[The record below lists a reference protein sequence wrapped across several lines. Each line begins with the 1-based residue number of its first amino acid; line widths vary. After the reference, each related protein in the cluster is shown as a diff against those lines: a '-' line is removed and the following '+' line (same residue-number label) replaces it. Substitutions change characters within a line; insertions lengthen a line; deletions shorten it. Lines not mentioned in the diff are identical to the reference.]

1 MQDPDLSLLIK
12 AARKAG
18 ELAKNYD
25 FKRLKVWEKEAAA
38 GPVTEADI
46 EIDRMLFQ
54 YLTAARPEYGWLC
67 EESTHDFP
75 HYEKACSFVIDP
87 IDGTRDFIKGGNN
100 WAHSFA
106 VVKNGKVSAA
116 VVYVPRQDLLF
127 AAYRGGGSWLN
138 GERIQTKAI
147 NKTGEFDLIA
157 AKLVED
163 DKIWKL
169 NSKPKFNREHK
180 PSIAF
185 RMASVSCGK
194 YHAMMS
200 LRDSW
205 EWDVCAGSLLI
216 TESGGIVLDRNLE
229 PPVFNTKRQSISGII
244 AGTAAA
250 VDLIGTNLN
259 L

>member
-1 MQDPDLSLLIK
+1 MT
-12 AARKAG
+12 A
-18 ELAKNYD
+18 E
-25 FKRLKVWEKEAAA
+25 
-38 GPVTEADI
+38 I
-46 EIDRMLFQ
+46 EIITDEIEAFQ
-54 YLTAARPEYGWLC
+54 ISPAHL
-67 EESTHDFP
+67 S
-75 HYEKACSFVIDP
+75 VNN
-87 IDGTRDFIKGGNN
+87 DGTLNAK
-100 WAHSFA
+100 

-127 AAYRGGGSWLN
+127 SAYLGGGSWLN
-138 GERIQTKAI
+138 GERIRIKRI

-185 RMASVSCGK
+185 RMASVSRGK
-194 YHAMMS
+194 YHAMMT

-205 EWDVCAGSLLI
+205 EWDVCAGALLI
-216 TESGGIVLDRNLE
+216 TESGGIVLDRYLTQ
-229 PPVFNTKRQSISGII
+229 PIFNTKRQKTNGII
-244 AGTAAA
+244 AGTAE
-250 VDLIGTNLN
+250 VVNLIGSSLN